1 MNATARAALVMGVV
15 VVATFGEGGASAPSL
30 LAQHLILAAA
40 VVAAV
45 VWPGDTSS
53 VPRRGPATA
62 WLGFA
67 GAVAVGALFV
77 PYAYAAWLVLVE
89 IAAFGVLGLAGVR
102 RARSLGAGPAL
113 GRRRP
118 RGRSRPCRGGA
129 KGRRGPASRVHVSE
143 PQPSGGLAGRRRDRP
158 DVGRRRPPR
167 IAGGA
172 CGGAVGIAAALAGIF
187 VSGSR
192 GALLGLAAGAAVLV
206 ALAWA
211 ELSTKARRQWM
222 AGAALLVLAA
232 GAGVA
237 ARFRVDDDPYR
248 FHRTRIWP
256 AALRAVAE
264 SPWRGTGPGQFAVAA
279 ANLNFPNDATP
290 LRYERAFG
298 TPHSDLVR
306 AFSEFGFPAGLLALA
321 AGGLLASAALRRRAA
336 LTPLERGAFAALA
349 ALAAQ
354 GLVDDLSTRPAIVAL
369 AAACC
374 GLLLASPRE
383 AASPRYAGWAAAVL
397 LAGMLG
403 AGEIAGYLS
412 WSAIHELPP
421 GRLDGARLASLRRSI
436 AWNPMQPAGFERLA
450 SHDAEDGR
458 SWTFTG
464 YASAREAAEHAR
476 RLQPADAFYARALAR
491 IEANA
496 CLSLLPFTAARE
508 RAARLYEQAH
518 MLSRYDASIPLEEA
532 KFLMQTGD
540 LPGARLAAEHALRIE
555 PNAAVPRLWLARAR
569 LELEGGA
576 AADRAR
582 TLLDEAERLALP
594 RGRDR
599 PRPTMRRCGRSILR
613 WSARFAR
620 CSRGRGDEAD
630 SPPKHG
636 KRSRAA
642 SAADCSAPS
651 VWWPPAPPRRAWPQH

>member
-45 VWPGDTSS
+45 VRPGDTSS

-89 IAAFGVLGLAGVR
+89 ITAFGVLAWLACGEPAALARVLPWGVAVLAAGHGLAAV
-102 RARSLGAGPAL
+102 AQ
-113 GRRRP
+113 
-118 RGRSRPCRGGA
+118 
-129 KGRRGPASRVHVSE
+129 K
-143 PQPSGGLAGRRRDRP
+143 
-158 DVGRRRPPR
+158 
-167 IAGGA
+167 AGGA
-172 CGGAVGIAAALAGIF
+172 LRPASTFLNPSHLGAWLAAAVIVLTSVAVDRRESRVARAVGVAGIAAALSGIF

-369 AAACC
+369 AAVCC

-397 LAGMLG
+397 LAGVLG

-412 WSAIHELPP
+412 WNAIHELPP

-450 SHDAEDGR
+450 SHEAGDGR
-458 SWTFTG
+458 SWTLTG

-508 RAARLYEQAH
+508 RAARLYEEAH

-540 LPGARLAAEHALRIE
+540 LPAARLAAEHALRIE
-555 PNAAVPRLWLARAR
+555 PNAAVPRLWLARAL

-582 TLLDEAERLALP
+582 TLVDDAERLALP
-594 RGRDR
+594 PGA
-599 PRPTMRRCGRSILR
+599 RPTSPYDAAMRQVDPSMITSLREMLARSGR
-613 WSARFAR
+613 
-620 CSRGRGDEAD
+620 
-630 SPPKHG
+630 
-636 KRSRAA
+636 
-642 SAADCSAPS
+642 
-651 VWWPPAPPRRAWPQH
+651 